1 MLEEV
6 IWCCR
11 NGVTTRCNVYLSYH
25 EMALAVGTS
34 NIPQYIKD
42 INANMS
48 YSQSVRWGVDIES
61 VGTDLQRFYVGAEY
75 QDESNPDLQ
84 GRGYKFN
91 ANNELLEYNEYVVE
105 DDINLLVNKYHA
117 NGAVIEYG
125 GHEAETTDD
134 DWTGNTSIL
143 TTVKESGN
151 PYHIL
156 KKSYANQSYLRWL
169 PNE

>member
-11 NGVTTRCNVYLSYH
+11 DGVTTRCNVYLSYH

-61 VGTDLQRFYVGAEY
+61 VDDGA
-75 QDESNPDLQ
+75 
-84 GRGYKFN
+84 KFGIGGVEIWCL
-91 ANNELLEYNEYVVE
+91 ALE
-105 DDINLLVNKYHA
+105 
-117 NGAVIEYG
+117 
-125 GHEAETTDD
+125 
-134 DWTGNTSIL
+134 
-143 TTVKESGN
+143 
-151 PYHIL
+151 
-156 KKSYANQSYLRWL
+156 
-169 PNE
+169 